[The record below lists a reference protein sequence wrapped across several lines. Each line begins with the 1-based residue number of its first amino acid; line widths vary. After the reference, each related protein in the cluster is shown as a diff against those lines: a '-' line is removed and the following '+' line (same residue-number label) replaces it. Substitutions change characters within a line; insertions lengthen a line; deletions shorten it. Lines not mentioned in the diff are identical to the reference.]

1 MAKCLRNEILYI
13 LCFGLKKQ
21 NASRFFLSYLT
32 EALLFSV
39 FVFNLKKNEFYF
51 SIESFF
57 FLDRDTTLNS
67 LFNFVQKE
75 PNEFCWEVMIYFGV
89 FATSQLEYFKNI
101 LPRLKRWRVEKKT
114 LETFLSYFEF
124 FLFVFLLINSKI
136 KSRATSNESTW
147 LDISSLL
154 FVIISFCF

>member
-1 MAKCLRNEILYI
+1 MPRVFFSLIFDGSVIIFRF
-13 LCFGLKKQ
+13 CFQ
-21 NASRFFLSYLT
+21 F
-32 EALLFSV
+32 
-39 FVFNLKKNEFYF
+39 KKNEFYF